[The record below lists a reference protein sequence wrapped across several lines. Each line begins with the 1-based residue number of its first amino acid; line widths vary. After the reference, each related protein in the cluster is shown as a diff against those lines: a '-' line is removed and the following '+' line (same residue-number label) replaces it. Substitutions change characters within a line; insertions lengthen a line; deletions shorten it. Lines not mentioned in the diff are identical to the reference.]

1 MQKKLKKL
9 YFLFWSLIFFAFSL
23 NPAVAFESLYQKL
36 DQIILQSHLK
46 KKQALLSVVFDS
58 KIGSESIDK
67 IKLKKTI
74 VTNIAHNYRLTNPIE
89 TKQLLKTIQIQNIE
103 SLKNKSSAKKFFS
116 KERKNLEKTV

>member
-89 TKQLLKTIQIQNIE
+89 TKQRFLQNIGKKQQFGRN
-103 SLKNKSSAKKFFS
+103 SNTVFFKN
-116 KERKNLEKTV
+116 TVF